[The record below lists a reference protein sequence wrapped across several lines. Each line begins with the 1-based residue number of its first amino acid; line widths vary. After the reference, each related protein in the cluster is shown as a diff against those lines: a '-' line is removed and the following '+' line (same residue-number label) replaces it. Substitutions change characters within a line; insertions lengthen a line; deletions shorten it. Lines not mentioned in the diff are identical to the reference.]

1 MKLMLLTIFITQLL
15 FATQA
20 RKRKPLYAFG
30 LGGFYSVL
38 PDYPAANDFQA
49 RSLVIPFIRYR
60 GETFRSDDE
69 GTRAIF
75 GRDSKF
81 KMELSFGGSFPTN
94 SEGNKARDGMDD
106 LDWTFEVGPR
116 IVYEFYKNENGRVRV
131 QLPLRV
137 ASVTDFSYWKIQGYR
152 YGPEFQYEKIFT
164 PNFEF
169 NYWMSMNYLDEG
181 LSDYF
186 FEVPGK
192 DARIGR
198 REYDSPGGFLGYD
211 HAISFMIRHKD
222 LRIFLGAVYSDY
234 RETMV
239 KNSPLFKNAE
249 NTITFIGF
257 SYIFSKSDQLEK

>member
-1 MKLMLLTIFITQLL
+1 MKLITLTVLFTQIL
-15 FATQA
+15 FANET
-20 RKRKPLYAFG
+20 RTRKPLYAFG

-38 PDYPAANDFQA
+38 PDYPAASDFQA
-49 RSLVIPFIRYR
+49 RTLVVPFVRYR
-60 GETFRSDDE
+60 GESFRSDDE

-75 GRDSKF
+75 GKDSKF
-81 KMELSFGGSFPTN
+81 KFELSFGGSFPAN
-94 SEGNKARDGMDD
+94 SEGNSAREGMED

-116 IVYEFYKNENGRVRV
+116 LVYEFYKNDSGRVRV

-137 ASVTDFSYWKIQGYR
+137 ASVTDFSFWRIQGFR
-152 YGPEFQYEKIFT
+152 FGPEFQYEKIFT
-164 PNFEF
+164 PHFEF
-169 NYWMSMNYLDEG
+169 NYWVSMNYLDEG

-186 FEVPGK
+186 FEVPEK
-192 DARIGR
+192 NARANR
-198 REYDSPGGFLGYD
+198 ARYNAPGGFLGYD

-234 RETMV
+234 RQAMV
-239 KNSPLFKNAE
+239 ENSPLFKNAE